1 MFIQSQV
8 TSYKDFLLF
17 ALVAF
22 FLASA
27 TSVITVRN
35 PIHSILLLITVF
47 IFGAVLLFFLNMEY
61 FALLF
66 LIVYVGAIVVLFLFI
81 VMMIDLKFINDTDKF
96 SDIFSLR
103 YGAVALIYIQ
113 IFSAFYFELGN
124 PLFFFS
130 EVSSDLSTFVES
142 NFFIDYSKTLRPVLH
157 LKALGFVIFS
167 GFKLSVVL
175 IALLL
180 FLCMIGAI
188 LLAFPNKPLTK
199 NNLYF
204 K

>member
-1 MFIQSQV
+1 MFFQEHVS
-8 TSYKDFLLF
+8 SYKDFLLF
-17 ALVAF
+17 GLIAF

-27 TSVITVRN
+27 TAVIIVRN

-47 IFGAVLLFFLNMEY
+47 IFGAILLFFFNMDY

-103 YGAVALIYIQ
+103 YVTVALIYIQ
-113 IFSAFYFELGN
+113 IFSAFYFELGT

-130 EVSSDLSTFVES
+130 EVYTDFLSSVES
-142 NFFIDYSKTLRPVLH
+142 NFFIHYAKALRPVLD
-157 LKALGFVIFS
+157 LKALGFVVFTS
-167 GFKLSVVL
+167 FKLSVVL
-175 IALLL
+175 IAVLL
-180 FLCMIGAI
+180 FVCMVGAI
-188 LLAFPNKPLTK
+188 LLAFI
-199 NNLYF
+199 
-204 K
+204 

>member
-1 MFIQSQV
+1 MFIQENVS
-8 TSYKDFLLF
+8 TYKDFLLF
-17 ALVAF
+17 GLIAF

-27 TSVITVRN
+27 TSVIIVRN
-35 PIHSILLLITVF
+35 PIHSILLLISVF
-47 IFGAVLLFFLNMEY
+47 IFGAILLFFLNMEY

-113 IFSAFYFELGN
+113 IFSGFYFEFGT

-130 EVSSDLSTFVES
+130 EVSPDFLNFMES
-142 NFFIDYSKTLRPVLH
+142 NFFIDYSKTLSPVLN
-157 LKALGFVIFS
+157 LKALGFVVFTS
-167 GFKLSVVL
+167 FKLSVVL
-175 IALLL
+175 IAILL
-180 FLCMIGAI
+180 FVCMIGAI
-188 LLAFPNKPLTK
+188 LLAFPQIPVVK
-199 NNLYF
+199 NMR
-204 K
+204 